1 MEHLEYAAHLS
12 LILVVANLL
21 FLYRLFTY
29 SLLTGGYSIDQ
40 IANATIEVERI
51 KKLRADSLRSAGF
64 SNPWEMLSGAVETT
78 GMALKRVD
86 VLGVGTAA
94 GVMVGAGAALG
105 MAAGNAAVQGVN
117 TVVNVGTDVTVSTG
131 RMLVTGVQQSS
142 RGVVGAGKA
151 VAKPVVGVGKTLVVK
166 PVGIVVTTTGKV
178 VVGGGKAIGNGITTT
193 GRAMGTVVTS
203 TGRAIAN
210 MVNPSVAIDPTR
222 NPKGSPKGGIKSP
235 KEDENKKITRTA
247 SYGGKANKSAKHER
261 GIGRSTSDHQ
271 SATIDVQ

>member
-1 MEHLEYAAHLS
+1 MT
-12 LILVVANLL
+12 LVVANLL

-40 IANATIEVERI
+40 IANATMEVERI

-64 SNPWEMLSGAVETT
+64 SNPWEMLSGVAETT

-94 GVMVGAGAALG
+94 GVMVGAGAAFG
-105 MAAGNAAVQGVN
+105 MAA
-117 TVVNVGTDVTVSTG
+117 VNVGTDVTVSTG

-142 RGVVGAGKA
+142 RAVTEVGTAMAGGVVGAGKA
-151 VAKPVVGVGKTLVVK
+151 VAKPVVGAGKTLVVK
-166 PVGIVVTTTGKV
+166 PVGKVVTTTGKV

-193 GRAMGTVVTS
+193 GRAMGTVVTT

-210 MVNPSVAIDPTR
+210 MVNPSGTNLVR
-222 NPKGSPKGGIKSP
+222 
-235 KEDENKKITRTA
+235 
-247 SYGGKANKSAKHER
+247 
-261 GIGRSTSDHQ
+261 
-271 SATIDVQ
+271 